1 MGGLTRELGLIMN
14 EYKRGVG
21 THLVWLG
28 FNILATP
35 GMLCITKKKVVK
47 LTLQIAAAI
56 KGSLLL
62 ADYRSMMGSLEHI
75 LFATSRD
82 RAQMLGLWRPLRGE
96 WSRTIK
102 YDWMTR
108 RKSSCVG
115 GWVSSQE

>member
-1 MGGLTRELGLIMN
+1 MWEGLTRELGLIMN
-14 EYKRGVG
+14 EDKRGVG

-56 KGSLLL
+56 EGSLLL
-62 ADYRSMMGSLEHI
+62 ADYRSMMGSLGHI

-96 WSRTIK
+96 L
-102 YDWMTR
+102 
-108 RKSSCVG
+108 VG
-115 GWVSSQE
+115 AEQ